1 MKHFMRLSLG
11 LPLLTLLWQGCTTS
25 VPVKQSAGATV
36 APVAKNEDKQP
47 ANKQV
52 TDPKKVDA
60 CQPSRLSD
68 DERHML
74 ETRKVFSSDQER
86 EAYQTSIFKRLY
98 SRQIYNCWHVPA
110 HTSSLKITA
119 IVTLTDVG
127 QVNSIVFHQ
136 SEGNDALEKS
146 IKVAMLR
153 AAPFEL
159 PEDEAVR
166 KMARRMVISFK
177 SR

>member
-1 MKHFMRLSLG
+1 MRPIILIPFFLLLLQSCVHSPPEKQPKVVAAPAAKATLSVQ
-11 LPLLTLLWQGCTTS
+11 PT
-25 VPVKQSAGATV
+25 KQSDTDCRQ
-36 APVAKNEDKQP
+36 PRAKTENQDKP
-47 ANKQV
+47 
-52 TDPKKVDA
+52 
-60 CQPSRLSD
+60 LSAIASG
-68 DERHML
+68 EEHL
-74 ETRKVFSSDQER
+74 TE
-86 EAYQTSIFKRLY
+86 EAMRVKRQY
-98 SRQIYNCWHVPA
+98 IQQIHNCWRIPPG
-110 HTSSLKITA
+110 TSGLKITA
-119 IVTLTDVG
+119 IVTLTDAG

-146 IKVAMLR
+146 IKEAMLR

>member
-1 MKHFMRLSLG
+1 MR
-11 LPLLTLLWQGCTTS
+11 
-25 VPVKQSAGATV
+25 VK
-36 APVAKNEDKQP
+36 
-47 ANKQV
+47 
-52 TDPKKVDA
+52 
-60 CQPSRLSD
+60 
-68 DERHML
+68 
-74 ETRKVFSSDQER
+74 
-86 EAYQTSIFKRLY
+86 
-98 SRQIYNCWHVPA
+98 RQYIQQIHNCWRIPPG
-110 HTSSLKITA
+110 TSGLKITA
-119 IVTLTDVG
+119 IVTLTDAG

-146 IKVAMLR
+146 IKEAMLR